1 MGDRRKYI
9 VIILLL
15 ISGLVNNYFYTRGER
30 AVEPGLP
37 ITVPFVK
44 EGWRGTPYFVS
55 EVLSGEGDISRE
67 YRFNNGMPMNFLVL
81 SREKEPHDPR
91 ICYGGLGWQL
101 TDTPF
106 LSTSSGKVMMAGL
119 RGRMKNEEIMIYYG
133 FLRGARVIPDG
144 IERKFYESLQRLT
157 CGYDRRV
164 FIEVTM
170 VVPRGEIK
178 IAEAYLRKFLEDI
191 EENLLE
197 KPQTANVLISCD
209 SDRNIREW
217 KR

>member
-1 MGDRRKYI
+1 MVFLPKYETFEFCKI
-9 VIILLL
+9 QRSLL
-15 ISGLVNNYFYTRGER
+15 IG
-30 AVEPGLP
+30 P
-37 ITVPFVK
+37 
-44 EGWRGTPYFVS
+44 
-55 EVLSGEGDISRE
+55 
-67 YRFNNGMPMNFLVL
+67 
-81 SREKEPHDPR
+81 
-91 ICYGGLGWQL
+91 
-101 TDTPF
+101 
-106 LSTSSGKVMMAGL
+106 
-119 RGRMKNEEIMIYYG
+119 
-133 FLRGARVIPDG
+133 RVIPDG

-157 CGYDRRV
+157 CGYDRQV
-164 FIEVTM
+164 FIEVSM

>member
-9 VIILLL
+9 VITLLL
-15 ISGLVNNYFYTRGER
+15 LSGLVNNYFYTRGAR

-44 EGWRGTPYFVS
+44 AGWQGTPYFVS
-55 EVLSGEGDISRE
+55 EVISGGSEISRA

-81 SREKEPHDPR
+81 SRKEEPHDPR
-91 ICYGGLGWQL
+91 VCYGGLGWQL

-119 RGRMKNEEIMIYYG
+119 RGRMKNEEILIYYG
-133 FLRGARVIPDG
+133 FLVGARVIPDG
-144 IERKFYESLQRLT
+144 IERKFYESMQRLT
-157 CGYDRRV
+157 YGYDRQA
-164 FIEVTM
+164 FIEVTT

-178 IAEAYLRKFLEDI
+178 IAEAYLRKFLEDM
-191 EENLLE
+191 EENLME
-197 KPQTANVLISCD
+197 KPQTANVLIPLD
-209 SDRNIREW
+209 SGRNIREW

>member
-15 ISGLVNNYFYTRGER
+15 ISGLVNNYFYTRGAR

-37 ITVPFVK
+37 ITIPFVK
-44 EGWRGTPYFVS
+44 AGWQGTPYL
-55 EVLSGEGDISRE
+55 LSDGITREDEISRE
-67 YRFNNGMPMNFLVL
+67 YRFNNGMPMNLLVL
-81 SREKEPHDPR
+81 LKNAFHDPR

-106 LSTSSGKVMMAGL
+106 LSTSSGKVMMVGL

-133 FLRGARVIPDG
+133 FLIGARVIPDG
-144 IERKFYESLQRLT
+144 IKRKYYESLQRLT
-157 CGYDRRV
+157 YGYERQV

-178 IAEAYLRKFLEDI
+178 IAEAYLRKFLEDM
-191 EENLLE
+191 EENLI
-197 KPQTANVLISCD
+197 ISQ
-209 SDRNIREW
+209 S
-217 KR
+217 

>member
-15 ISGLVNNYFYTRGER
+15 ISGLVNNYFYTRGAR

-119 RGRMKNEEIMIYYG
+119 RGR
-133 FLRGARVIPDG
+133 
-144 IERKFYESLQRLT
+144 T
-157 CGYDRRV
+157 CGYDRQV